1 MKKFFIVLPFLMP
14 VSAIYAQKAP
24 SKKKH
29 SISVKKNVHANRGP
43 IFLKVYPH
51 GNEGCKKQK
60 YDLSKKDTKTIT
72 IPERCCWREL
82 RVVEIGKVD
91 KKKRVI
97 GRVTA
102 KEPLCE
108 RGKTTVDIREGKKE
122 KGMDVRPLA
131 IKVRVGKNKKETK
144 KEAA

>member
-1 MKKFFIVLPFLMP
+1 MKKILSVIIILSI
-14 VSAIYAQKAP
+14 VSAIDAQKAP

-29 SISVKKNVHANRGP
+29 PISVKTNVHANRGP
-43 IFLKVYPH
+43 IYLKVYPH
-51 GNEGCKKQK
+51 GNEECKKQK

-97 GRVTA
+97 GRVIA

-131 IKVRVGKNKKETK
+131 IKVRVGKKKKETK